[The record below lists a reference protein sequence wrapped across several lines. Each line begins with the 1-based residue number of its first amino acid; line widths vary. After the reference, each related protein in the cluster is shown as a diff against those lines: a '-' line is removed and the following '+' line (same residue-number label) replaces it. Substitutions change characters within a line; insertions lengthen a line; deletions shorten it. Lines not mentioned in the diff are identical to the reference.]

1 MMTGVPN
8 EPWEDE
14 LEQEVKRYNN
24 ATATEVKRLNDLE
37 KKTAVKSTFD
47 PLDWDELRNEYI
59 NMIDEGDEGDNEE
72 DTWATF
78 KANLKP
84 PEIYQRKKYDW
95 ELQDELDE
103 GDEGENKEEG
113 EKKKENPSLLDEIKT
128 LYANFP
134 IPSGA
139 ELLAGIQNPV
149 SLLPNI
155 EVNEMVKNALKG
167 EFHAPLH
174 AGQAHYMGPGT
185 KVVERIK
192 EGVLPVNK
200 ADELALEHDLR
211 YMLAKN
217 IEETRFADEVMNDT
231 MSKIEAPY
239 SDRFIGKM
247 AMTSKMALENL
258 GLLSPTQFND
268 FTTKLTAEEETLLRK
283 KLKEQVA
290 KREATYGKAKTS
302 SPTDTIL
309 SPPQQPKEEIKE
321 EVRPIRAKPV
331 SFEMEVEPLPQEA
344 LETFN
349 FTGVKKNTIGTLL
362 EAIKRKKRKQK
373 EKDILPR
380 PIIPRFDQANF
391 ITGGLQSQTDMC
403 NVGPH
408 VANAQKPKTVNI
420 DLLQEDAITYYLY
433 AHSDVAI

>member
-1 MMTGVPN
+1 MN
-8 EPWEDE
+8 YAPWEKE
-14 LEQEVKRYNN
+14 LEDEVKRYNN
-24 ATATEVKRLNDLE
+24 AAATEVKRLNELE
-37 KKTAVKSTFD
+37 KKSAVKSTFD
-47 PLDWDELRNEYI
+47 PLDWDELRYQYI
-59 NMIDEGDEGDNEE
+59 ATLDEDEGEK
-72 DTWATF
+72 WITF

-84 PEIYQRKKYDW
+84 PQIYQTEKPW
-95 ELQDELDE
+95 FELQDELDE
-103 GDEGENKEEG
+103 QLDEGKNKEE
-113 EKKKENPSLLDEIKT
+113 KNKEPSLLDEIKT

-139 ELLAGIQNPV
+139 EILAGIQDPI

-155 EVNEMVKNALKG
+155 EVNEMVKNAWKG

-217 IEETRFADEVMNDT
+217 IEETRYADEVMNDT

-247 AMTSKMALENL
+247 AMSSKMALENL

-268 FTTKLTAEEETLLRK
+268 FSTKLTAEEETLLRK
-283 KLKEQVA
+283 KLKEQVE

-309 SPPQQPKEEIKE
+309 QPKEEIKE
-321 EVRPIRAKPV
+321 EAKPV
-331 SFEMEVEPLPQEA
+331 LETFEMEAEPLPEEA

-349 FTGVKKNTIGTLL
+349 FTGVKKNTLGTLL
-362 EAIKRKKRKQK
+362 EAIKRKKRKH
-373 EKDILPR
+373 KDILPR